1 MKITK
6 EQLENWRHVEGLTN
20 VQIAD
25 RTGKS
30 LSRINALFSIY
41 QIKSLDRGIS
51 KQTIEKINDLRKSGR
66 SINEI
71 MEETGLSRSSINKY
85 ISKENKFERYKKPV
99 SIESAAA
106 GVESYVFELPRKMIN
121 ERKPKIFRTVINGK
135 RYLDITD
142 LFM

>member
-41 QIKSLDRGIS
+41 QIKSLNRGIS

-99 SIESAAA
+99 SIEPEAA
-106 GVESYVFELPRKMIN
+106 GVESYVFELPRTMIID
-121 ERKPKIFRTVINGK
+121 RKPKIFRTVINGK

>member
-41 QIKSLDRGIS
+41 QIKSLDRGVS
-51 KQTIEKINDLRKSGR
+51 EKTIEKINDLRKSGR

-85 ISKENKFERYKKPV
+85 IYKENKFERCKKQV
-99 SIESAAA
+99 SIEPAAA
-106 GVESYVFELPRKMIN
+106 GVESYVFELPRKMIT